1 MGNRVSSDT
10 ARAEIMLNS
19 SKSFLCIDFGAGT
32 LKVAEFD
39 ATEAGALRLLRYA
52 VKPLGLA
59 GSQDAAREGVVQR
72 ALQEIMAG
80 KTFSAKSCNV
90 CAPGFQTFSKFL
102 KLPPVDSSK
111 ATQIIQYEAQ
121 QNVPFPLEE
130 VVWDYQILGALPTGE
145 LEVFLVAIKTT
156 LVEGM
161 FKAAEAQG
169 LRLDLVDASPAAL
182 ANAFRYNYSDM
193 EGCSMLLDIG
203 AKTSNVL
210 FFEKDKVYAR
220 TINIGANAITQEF
233 AAESKLPFAEAEKIK
248 IAEGFVSL
256 GGAYEEPENPRQA
269 AISKIARQVMTR
281 LHIQV
286 NQTIQ
291 FYRSQQGGSAPQRVF
306 LAGGASIMAYTAQFF
321 AEKLN
326 LPVDYFNPFRNVE
339 IDPSVN
345 IEELAKVAHAFGEVV
360 GLGLRNP
367 ARCPIE
373 LNLIPKSILK
383 LQQFNRKKPYFIAAA
398 ISLILAVLAMGLF
411 FDRVAAVKQQAIAER
426 EPKVARLQ
434 QKADQLRAA
443 LKQRDEAQKVVDQY
457 TEWLETRFSWADVL
471 TELRNALVN
480 TERLTTQ
487 PGMIQTA
494 VWVERM
500 AAENLQA
507 PPEEQ
512 QEETT
517 SRPQMMDWRMMLRYG
532 IGLPP
537 ALLQKLR
544 EMQASGELDQSAQS
558 GAEGAEAMPDMGVTA
573 TPSRPNTNEIS
584 IINLTCRAI
593 SWDRADPRADRQL
606 MNTLANELL
615 QSPLFIGGTNG
626 TRLAGQIRPD
636 EGTNTFRFDV
646 KLVLA
651 KPIKL

>member
-1 MGNRVSSDT
+1 
-10 ARAEIMLNS
+10 MLNGT
-19 SKSFLCIDFGAGT
+19 KSFLCIDFGAGT

-52 VKPLGLA
+52 VRPLGLA
-59 GSQDAAREGVVQR
+59 GSQDAARDGVVQR
-72 ALQEIMAG
+72 ALQELMAG
-80 KTFSAKSCNV
+80 KTFAARRCNV
-90 CAPGFQTFSKFL
+90 CAPGFQTFSKFI
-102 KLPPVDSSK
+102 KLPPVDASK

-130 VVWDYQILGALPTGE
+130 VVWDYQIVGTLPSGE
-145 LEVFLVAIKTT
+145 LEVLLVAIKTT
-156 LVEGM
+156 QVESI
-161 FKAAEAQG
+161 FKAAESQG
-169 LRLDLVDASPAAL
+169 LRLDLVDAGPAAL
-182 ANAFRYNYSDM
+182 ANAFRYNYSDQ

-233 AAESKLPFAEAEKIK
+233 AAEAKLPFAEAEKVK

-256 GGAYEEPENPRQA
+256 GGAYEEPDNPRQA

-306 LAGGASIMAYTAQFF
+306 LSGGASVMAYTAQFF

-373 LNLIPKSILK
+373 LNLIPRSILK
-383 LQQFNRKKPYFIAAA
+383 RQQLNQKKPYFIATAV
-398 ISLILAVLAMGLF
+398 SLILAVLAMGLF
-411 FDRVAAVKQQAIAER
+411 FDRVAAVKQQAITDR
-426 EPKVARLQ
+426 TPKVERLQ
-434 QKADQLRAA
+434 ARADQLRAA
-443 LKQRDEAQKVVDQY
+443 LRQRDAAQQMVDQY
-457 TEWLETRFSWADVL
+457 TEWLDTRFSWGEVL
-471 TELRNALVN
+471 TELRNALVR
-480 TERLTTQ
+480 TEQLTSQ
-487 PGMIQTA
+487 PTMPTG

-500 AAENLQA
+500 APENLQA

-512 QEETT
+512 QEETS

-537 ALLQKLR
+537 AMLQKLR
-544 EMQASGELDQSAQS
+544 EMQASGELDQMGQS
-558 GAEGAEAMPDMGVTA
+558 GGGEAGAEGMDPMAGAAPA
-573 TPSRPNTNEIS
+573 PSRPNTNEVS

-593 SWDRADPRADRQL
+593 SWSRADPRADRQL
-606 MNTLANELL
+606 VETLANVLT
-615 QSPLFIGGTNG
+615 QSPLFLSGTNG
-626 TRLAGQIRPD
+626 TRLSGQMRPD

>member
-1 MGNRVSSDT
+1 
-10 ARAEIMLNS
+10 MLNS

-52 VKPLGLA
+52 VRPLGLA

-72 ALQEIMAG
+72 ALQEVMSG
-80 KTFSAKSCNV
+80 KTFTARRCNV
-90 CAPGFQTFSKFL
+90 AAPGFQTFSKFI
-102 KLPPVDSSK
+102 KLPPVDASK

-130 VVWDYQILGALPTGE
+130 VVWDYQILGALPSGE
-145 LEVFLVAIKTT
+145 LEVLLVAIKTS

-182 ANAFRYNYSDM
+182 ANAFRYNYSDL

-233 AAESKLPFAEAEKIK
+233 AAEAKLPFAEAEKIK

-367 ARCPIE
+367 AQCPIE
-373 LNLIPKSILK
+373 LNLIPKTILK
-383 LQQFNRKKPYFIAAA
+383 RQQFNQKKPYFIAAA
-398 ISLILAVLAMGLF
+398 ISLILAVLAMGVF
-411 FDRVAAVKQQAIAER
+411 FDRVAAVKQQAITER

-443 LKQRDEAQKVVDQY
+443 LRQRDEAQKLADQY
-457 TEWLETRFSWADVL
+457 TEWLETRFAWGDVL

-487 PGMIQTA
+487 PGMQTA

-500 AAENLQA
+500 SAENLQA

-517 SRPQMMDWRMMLRYG
+517 GRPQMMDWRMMLRYG

-537 ALLQKLR
+537 AMLQKLR
-544 EMQASGELDQSAQS
+544 EMQASGELDQTGQGG
-558 GAEGAEAMPDMGVTA
+558 GAEAGAEAMDTTA
-573 TPSRPNTNEIS
+573 GAAPAPSRPNTNEVS

-593 SWDRADPRADRQL
+593 SWSRADPRADRQL
-606 MNTLANELL
+606 VDTLANVLL
-615 QSPLFIGGTNG
+615 QSPLFVGGTNG
-626 TRLAGQIRPD
+626 TRLSGQMRPD

>member
-1 MGNRVSSDT
+1 
-10 ARAEIMLNS
+10 MLNS

-52 VKPLGLA
+52 VRPLGLA

-72 ALQEIMAG
+72 ALQEIMSG
-80 KTFSAKSCNV
+80 KTFAARRCNV
-90 CAPGFQTFSKFL
+90 SAPGYQTFSKFI
-102 KLPPVDSSK
+102 KLPPVDASK

-130 VVWDYQILGALPTGE
+130 VVWDYQILGALPSGE
-145 LEVFLVAIKTT
+145 LEVLLVAIKTS

-161 FKAAEAQG
+161 FKASESQG
-169 LRLDLVDASPAAL
+169 LRLDLVDAGPAAL
-182 ANAFRYNYSDM
+182 ANAFRYNYSDL

-233 AAESKLPFAEAEKIK
+233 AAEAKLPFVEAEKIK

-367 ARCPIE
+367 AQCPIE
-373 LNLIPKSILK
+373 LNLIPKTILK
-383 LQQFNRKKPYFIAAA
+383 RQQFNQKKPYFVAAA
-398 ISLILAVLAMGLF
+398 ISLILAVLAMGVF
-411 FDRVAAVKQQAIAER
+411 FDRVAAVKQQAITER

-443 LKQRDEAQKVVDQY
+443 LRQRDEAQKLVDQY
-457 TEWLETRFSWADVL
+457 TEWLETRFSWGDVL
-471 TELRNALVN
+471 NELRSALVH
-480 TERLTTQ
+480 TERLTSQ
-487 PGMIQTA
+487 PGMQTA

-512 QEETT
+512 QEETGP
-517 SRPQMMDWRMMLRYG
+517 RPMMMDWRMMLRYG

-537 ALLQKLR
+537 AMLQKLR
-544 EMQASGELDQSAQS
+544 EMQASGELDQTAPGGGGEA
-558 GAEGAEAMPDMGVTA
+558 GAVEELGGMDQGGGAAA
-573 TPSRPNTNEIS
+573 PSRPNTNEVS

-593 SWDRADPRADRQL
+593 SWSRADPRADRQL
-606 MNTLANELL
+606 VDTLANVLL
-615 QSPLFIGGTNG
+615 QSPLFVGGTNG
-626 TRLAGQIRPD
+626 TRLSGQMRPD